1 MFSNAA
7 NNSGEFPF
15 HEGEL
20 RRILASAEGRQ
31 LLTLLRSDG
40 GAALKSAMEAIG
52 RGDHEAAKAA
62 LAPQLCRPEARAILE
77 KLQNGES

>member
-7 NNSGEFPF
+7 NNSGDLPIN
-15 HEGEL
+15 EGEL

-31 LLTLLRSDG
+31 LLTLLRSNG
-40 GAALKSAMEAIG
+40 GALKAAIEAAG
-52 RGDHEAAKAA
+52 RGDYASAKEA
-62 LAPQLCRPEARAILE
+62 LEPTLSQPEARALLE